1 MRRAVVFAHYDKD
14 SIIDDY
20 VIYYLKEL
28 KKISDTIV
36 FVSCC
41 NLADKEIE
49 KLNGIASHVITQIH
63 DEYDFGS
70 YKRGFLYLQDK
81 LNEFDELI
89 FANDS
94 CYGPLY
100 PLEKVFSKME
110 NEHCDFW
117 GITKNNFGYK
127 KNLKHFF
134 VKRPHVQSYFIVF
147 KQKIFTQD
155 FFADFMQSIKHLQ
168 TKKEIISKYEIG
180 LTELLKEKGFKFKT
194 FINAY
199 ENINN
204 ITILKWRQIIE
215 KYQMPFIKCSL
226 PRLVNRNSTT
236 VEGWEKIVK
245 QAGNYP
251 IDLINRNIARTKM
264 FEHSK
269 YSLPE
274 RVKVLYF
281 NLIAGFPFP
290 IRKTLSIIIKHCFPF
305 LRD

>member
-1 MRRAVVFAHYDKD
+1 MKRAVVFAHYDKD

-110 NEHCDFW
+110 NENSDFW

-134 VKRPHVQSYFIVF
+134 VKRPHIQSYFIVF
-147 KQKIFTQD
+147 NK
-155 FFADFMQSIKHLQ
+155 
-168 TKKEIISKYEIG
+168 
-180 LTELLKEKGFKFKT
+180 
-194 FINAY
+194 N
-199 ENINN
+199 
-204 ITILKWRQIIE
+204 
-215 KYQMPFIKCSL
+215 
-226 PRLVNRNSTT
+226 V
-236 VEGWEKIVK
+236 
-245 QAGNYP
+245 
-251 IDLINRNIARTKM
+251 
-264 FEHSK
+264 
-269 YSLPE
+269 
-274 RVKVLYF
+274 
-281 NLIAGFPFP
+281 
-290 IRKTLSIIIKHCFPF
+290 
-305 LRD
+305 